1 MRTGVEN
8 ALKPFNLDNPFN
20 KRALWLYIVALL
32 FYGTNHMLII
42 ALPFLSQSLGASQS
56 RIGIIMGAYMFVSM
70 FLRPV
75 AGAIVDRFGSRNIF
89 MAALLLNAIVL
100 AAYSIENLWAFAVMR
115 ALQGAILAF
124 FSMTVHMLIID
135 LISDKAR
142 GQGLSL
148 LSLAS
153 MVPYTFVPAL
163 VLYLKDQVTMTQL
176 LLIFAGI
183 GLCNI
188 AFGSGLFRTLGAR
201 AGQTSG
207 EQNRDEDRHTVGS
220 SNVSTPKIVFPSLVM
235 LMASIVFSI
244 APTFLPLYL
253 DSRGMNTAPLY
264 FLTET
269 AVLIFIRFFGRKRIP
284 SSATFPRKL
293 LIALIACFVLS
304 PTLLFLSLSTPVLL
318 ASAVCN
324 GLALSL
330 LYPTLITYI
339 TFIVPERSRGYS
351 IGWFIAAADFGTSL
365 GAFLM
370 GWLADAFSYPTMLAT
385 GAGIGVAALIVTFV
399 YRGEK
404 AVVA

>member
-1 MRTGVEN
+1 M
-8 ALKPFNLDNPFN
+8 KPLNLDNPFN

-42 ALPFLSQSLGASQS
+42 ALPFLSQSLGAGQS

-75 AGAIVDRFGSRNIF
+75 AGAIVDKFGSRNIF
-89 MAALLLNAIVL
+89 MVALVLNAIVL
-100 AAYSIENLWAFAVMR
+100 AAYSIENLWAFAIMR
-115 ALQGAILAF
+115 AFQGAILAF

-183 GLCNI
+183 GFCNI
-188 AFGSGLFRTLGAR
+188 AFGSGLFRTLDAR
-201 AGQTSG
+201 AGQLNV
-207 EQNRDEDRHTVGS
+207 EKKRDEESESVIR
-220 SNVSTPKIVFPSLVM
+220 SNTTIKRIVFPSIVM
-235 LMASIVFSI
+235 LMASIVFSM

-253 DSRGMNTAPLY
+253 DSKGINTAPLY

-269 AVLIFIRFFGRKRIP
+269 AVLIFIRLFGRKRIP

-293 LIALIACFVLS
+293 LLVLIICFVLS
-304 PTLLFLSLSTPVLL
+304 PVLLFFSLSTPVLL
-318 ASAVCN
+318 ISAVCN

-351 IGWFIAAADFGTSL
+351 IGWFIAAADFGTSF
-365 GAFLM
+365 GAFVM
-370 GWLADAFSYPTMLAT
+370 GAIADAFSYQTMLVT
-385 GAGIGVAALIVTFV
+385 GACIGAVALVVTFV

-404 AVVA
+404 AVVT